1 MQSCAE
7 YTFPK
12 ENRLRKRHQ
21 YQQTWLN
28 GRKLRTKNF
37 LIVVCRR
44 GSACACRVGITV
56 SRKVGGAVVRNRVKR
71 MIREYVRIHYRR
83 LPTAADISIIARPGT
98 AVLSS
103 SQLHAE
109 LDILLMIGVVA
120 SHPED

>member
-1 MQSCAE
+1 
-7 YTFPK
+7 
-12 ENRLRKRHQ
+12 
-21 YQQTWLN
+21 
-28 GRKLRTKNF
+28 
-37 LIVVCRR
+37 
-44 GSACACRVGITV
+44 VGITV